1 MSSLTEPFFTR
12 RSNRSDSMTWH
23 PMPTLSPHGVIR
35 PGSGSESVQRGH
47 APRVE
52 ASTREHGEGNAVA
65 STKQRQ
71 RAQQAKQAEKLAQ
84 RQAARR
90 ARRQRLW
97 ALIAGFTVLALVAAF
112 VIAALINNAPDSAV
126 AGACP
131 AGVEEARD
139 DYELADPSVAEDRTW
154 TVTLQACSGDTEAAI
169 VLELDG
175 ASAPQA
181 VANFVTLAQGGYFD
195 GTGCHRLVTE
205 GIHVLQC
212 GDPTFTGSGGPGYS
226 FGPIENAPENDVY
239 PAGTVAMARRGGDA
253 ESMGSQFFLVYE
265 ESTIPSD
272 AAGGYT
278 VFGTITSG
286 LDFVR
291 AVADAGTAGGASVA
305 PATPVTIEGV
315 ETQ

>member
-1 MSSLTEPFFTR
+1 M
-12 RSNRSDSMTWH
+12 
-23 PMPTLSPHGVIR
+23 
-35 PGSGSESVQRGH
+35 
-47 APRVE
+47 
-52 ASTREHGEGNAVA
+52 A

-71 RAQQAKQAEKLAQ
+71 RAQQAKQAEKLAR

-90 ARRQRLW
+90 ASRQRLW
-97 ALIAGFTVLALVAAF
+97 TLVALFTVLALVAAF
-112 VIAALINNAPDSAV
+112 VIAALVDGDAPDDAAAGS
-126 AGACP
+126 GACP
-131 AGVEEARD
+131 AGVEESRE

-154 TVTLQACSGDTEAAI
+154 TVTLQACSGDTEADI

-175 ASAPQA
+175 ESAPQA
-181 VANFVTLAQGGYFD
+181 VASFVTLAQGGYFD
-195 GTGCHRLVTE
+195 GTGCHRLVTQ
-205 GIHVLQC
+205 GIFVLQC
-212 GDPTFTGSGGPGYS
+212 GDPTFTGSGSPGYS
-226 FGPIENAPENDVY
+226 FGPIENAPEDDVY

-253 ESMGSQFFLVYE
+253 QSMGSQFFLVYE

-286 LDFVR
+286 LDFVQ
-291 AVADAGTAGGASVA
+291 AVADAGAEDGAPDGA

>member
-1 MSSLTEPFFTR
+1 M
-12 RSNRSDSMTWH
+12 
-23 PMPTLSPHGVIR
+23 
-35 PGSGSESVQRGH
+35 
-47 APRVE
+47 
-52 ASTREHGEGNAVA
+52 A

-71 RAQQAKQAEKLAQ
+71 RAQQAKQAEKLAR

-90 ARRQRLW
+90 ARRRRLG

-112 VIAALINNAPDSAV
+112 VIAALINNRPDDA
-126 AGACP
+126 ATGGGACP

-154 TVTLQACSGDTEAAI
+154 TVTLQACSGDTEADI

-175 ASAPQA
+175 ESAPQA

-195 GTGCHRLVTE
+195 GTGCHRLTTE
-205 GIHVLQC
+205 GIFVLQC
-212 GDPTFTGSGGPGYS
+212 GDPTFTGSGSPGYS
-226 FGPIENAPENDVY
+226 FGPIENAPDDDVY
-239 PAGTVAMARRGGDA
+239 PAGSVAMARRGGDA

-286 LDFVR
+286 LDFVQ

>member
-1 MSSLTEPFFTR
+1 MASS
-12 RSNRSDSMTWH
+12 
-23 PMPTLSPHGVIR
+23 
-35 PGSGSESVQRGH
+35 
-47 APRVE
+47 
-52 ASTREHGEGNAVA
+52 
-65 STKQRQ
+65 KQRQ
-71 RAQQAKQAEKLAQ
+71 RAQQAKQAEKQAQ
-84 RQAARR
+84 RQAAKR

-97 ALIAGFTVLALVAAF
+97 TLIALFTVLALVGAF
-112 VIAALINNAPDSAV
+112 VIAALVDDNAPAADDDA

-139 DYELADPSVAEDRTW
+139 DYKLADPSVAEDRTW
-154 TVTLQACSGDTEAAI
+154 TVTLQACSGDTEADI

-175 ASAPQA
+175 KSAPQA
-181 VANFVTLAQGGYFD
+181 VASFVTLAQDGYFD

-205 GIHVLQC
+205 GIFVLQC

-239 PAGTVAMARRGGDA
+239 PAGTVAMARRGDDA

-272 AAGGYT
+272 TAGGYT

>member
-1 MSSLTEPFFTR
+1 M
-12 RSNRSDSMTWH
+12 
-23 PMPTLSPHGVIR
+23 
-35 PGSGSESVQRGH
+35 
-47 APRVE
+47 
-52 ASTREHGEGNAVA
+52 A

-71 RAQQAKQAEKLAQ
+71 RAQQAKQAEKRAQ
-84 RQAARR
+84 RQTAKR
-90 ARRQRLW
+90 ARTQRLW
-97 ALIAGFTVLALVAAF
+97 VLIALCTVLALVGAF
-112 VIAALINNAPDSAV
+112 VIAALVDDGGSAGDD
-126 AGACP
+126 AATGACP

-154 TVTLQACSGDTEAAI
+154 SVTLQACSGDTEADI

-175 ASAPQA
+175 TVAPQA
-181 VANFVTLAQGGYFD
+181 VASFVTLAQGGYFD
-195 GTGCHRLVTE
+195 GTGCHRLTTE
-205 GIHVLQC
+205 GIFVLQC
-212 GDPTFTGSGGPGYS
+212 GDPTATGSGSPGYS
-226 FGPIENAPENDVY
+226 FGPVENAPQDDVY

-286 LDFVR
+286 LDFVQ
-291 AVADAGTAGGASVA
+291 AVADSGVAGGASDGA
-305 PATPVTIEGV
+305 PANPVTIEGV